1 MKDLLSKEHYCYKT
15 QRSLIKKMTSS
26 VKRQKG
32 ECQNGCFKK
41 TKHTKFSEKR
51 AFLTW
56 NTRIKICPSAL
67 LLTTYFLYKK
77 SRAPPSPP
85 LSPPT
90 HTHTP
95 STIFQKSHSPLEI
108 RGGGGFTLW
117 TLSKAQVIFIKSRGS
132 SNE

>member
-77 SRAPPSPP
+77 SRDPPPP
-85 LSPPT
+85 PPT
-90 HTHTP
+90 PPHTHP
-95 STIFQKSHSPLEI
+95 FYDFSKISFSPRNKGRGRVHPMDLVQSSSHIYQIEGFQ
-108 RGGGGFTLW
+108 
-117 TLSKAQVIFIKSRGS
+117 
-132 SNE
+132 